1 MSGRLSVLKL
11 GGSVL
16 RDEASYAAAARF
28 LQTRLALNQ
37 DERLVVIV
45 SAQYGTTD
53 LLLAEAEAIVGASLA
68 SEGRRDP
75 QREALGLEPP
85 RNGGPSEVTKDAL
98 DLLWSTGEL
107 RSVAI
112 LALHLQRIGVSAAPF
127 NVHQTGLVADR
138 LTGTTVRP
146 LRLRAALAH
155 ARIVIVPGFLGVSA
169 GGTITSLGRGGSD
182 LTAVLL
188 AAAIRADACEL
199 IKDVPGYFTADPHR
213 RPDARPIH
221 DLPIDEALR
230 MADAGCDLV
239 QRAALAA
246 AGSAGLQLVIRSM
259 DAAAPVTYVHSSHS
273 GKDRSRHHGVRHQDD
288 SRGPAVG
295 A

>member
-1 MSGRLSVLKL
+1 MSGKLSVLKL

-16 RDEASYAAAARF
+16 RDDPSYASAARF
-28 LQTRLALNQ
+28 LHERLARTD

-45 SAQYGTTD
+45 SAQHGSTD
-53 LLLAEAEAIVGASLA
+53 ALLAEAEAIAPGAA
-68 SEGRRDP
+68 GE
-75 QREALGLEPP
+75 
-85 RNGGPSEVTKDAL
+85 AL

-107 RSVAI
+107 RSVAL
-112 LALHLQRIGVSAAPF
+112 LALHLQRIGTRAVPF

-138 LTGTTVRP
+138 AAGTTVRP
-146 LRLRAALAH
+146 LRLLAALATS
-155 ARIVIVPGFLGVSA
+155 RIVIVPGFLGVSP

-188 AAAIRADACEL
+188 AAAVRADACEL

-213 RPDARPIH
+213 DAQARPIH
-221 DLPIDEALR
+221 DLSIAQALA

-239 QRAALAA
+239 QRAALVAAAA
-246 AGSAGLQLVIRSM
+246 AGLHIVIRSM
-259 DAAAPVTYVHSSHS
+259 DAAAPVTHL
-273 GKDRSRHHGVRHQDD
+273 RSQHHGICHQDD
-288 SRGPAVG
+288 SRRAALG

>member
-1 MSGRLSVLKL
+1 MSTLSVLKL

-16 RDEASYAAAARF
+16 RDDASYAGAARF
-28 LQTRLALNQ
+28 LHDRLAENQ

-45 SAQYGTTD
+45 SAEYGTTD
-53 LLLAEAEAIVGASLA
+53 RLLAEA
-68 SEGRRDP
+68 
-75 QREALGLEPP
+75 QRITGEP
-85 RNGGPSEVTKDAL
+85 SADAL

-107 RSVAI
+107 RSVAV
-112 LALHLQRIGVSAAPF
+112 LTLHLQRIGTHAAPF
-127 NVHQTGLVADR
+127 NVHQTGLVAER
-138 LTGTTVRP
+138 ATGTTVRP
-146 LRLRAALAH
+146 LRLLAALGT

-188 AAAIRADACEL
+188 AAAVRANACEL

-213 RPDARPIH
+213 DTQARPIQH
-221 DLPIDEALR
+221 LSFDEALV

-239 QRAALAA
+239 QRAALVAA
-246 AGSAGLQLVIRSM
+246 SAASLPLVIRSM
-259 DAAAPVTYVHSSHS
+259 DAAAPVTHL
-273 GKDRSRHHGVRHQDD
+273 RSLHHGVLDQDD
-288 SRGPAVG
+288 SRRTAVG

>member
-1 MSGRLSVLKL
+1 MSTLSVLKL

-16 RDEASYAAAARF
+16 RDDASYAAAARF
-28 LQTRLALNQ
+28 LHDRLAENQ

-45 SAQYGTTD
+45 SAEYGTTD
-53 LLLAEAEAIVGASLA
+53 TLLAQAQRIVGATA
-68 SEGRRDP
+68 QRGEETEGA
-75 QREALGLEPP
+75 QS
-85 RNGGPSEVTKDAL
+85 SEVNNDAL

-107 RSVAI
+107 RSVA
-112 LALHLQRIGVSAAPF
+112 LLTLHLQRIGTHATPF
-127 NVHQTGLVADR
+127 NVHQTGLVAER
-138 LTGTTVRP
+138 ATGTAVRP
-146 LRLRAALAH
+146 LRLLAALGT

-188 AAAIRADACEL
+188 AAAVRAHACEL

-213 RPDARPIH
+213 NTHARPIQH
-221 DLPIDEALR
+221 LSFDKAIV

-239 QRAALAA
+239 QRAALVAA
-246 AGSAGLQLVIRSM
+246 SAASLPLVIRSM
-259 DAAAPVTYVHSSHS
+259 DAAAPVTHL
-273 GKDRSRHHGVRHQDD
+273 RSQHHGVLDQDD
-288 SRGPAVG
+288 SRRAAVG

>member
-1 MSGRLSVLKL
+1 VIKVLKL

-28 LQTRLALNQ
+28 LHDRLAAHPDQ
-37 DERLVVIV
+37 RLVVIV
-45 SAQYGTTD
+45 SAQYGGTD
-53 LLLAEAEAIVGASLA
+53 ALLAEAQAVI
-68 SEGRRDP
+68 D
-75 QREALGLEPP
+75 EP
-85 RNGGPSEVTKDAL
+85 SQDVL

-107 RSVAI
+107 RSVAL
-112 LALHLQRIGVSAAPF
+112 LALHLQRIGTHAVPF

-138 LTGTTVRP
+138 ATGTTVRP
-146 LRLRAALAH
+146 LRLLAALGS

-188 AAAIRADACEL
+188 AASIRAEACEL

-213 RPDARPIH
+213 DAHARQIH
-221 DLPIDEALR
+221 HLSFDEALA

-239 QRAALAA
+239 QRAALVAA
-246 AGSAGLQLVIRSM
+246 ANASLPLVIRSM
-259 DAAAPVTYVHSSHS
+259 DAAAPVTHL
-273 GKDRSRHHGVRHQDD
+273 RSQHHGVRHQDD
-288 SRGPAVG
+288 SRRAAVG